1 MVKMNPIEILMADD
15 DKDDQLLTKKA
26 LEKSRLINNLHFV
39 DDGVHLVDYLYH
51 RNGYEDKTRFP
62 RPDLILLDLNMPRMD
77 GREALRII
85 KNDESLKRMPVIIL
99 TTSQEDKEILNSY
112 DLGANSYIT
121 KPVDFSNFLDAMA
134 VLSEYWISIVKLPPH
149 GG

>member
-99 TTSQEDKEILNSY
+99 TTSQEDKEILN
-112 DLGANSYIT
+112 
-121 KPVDFSNFLDAMA
+121 KFFS
-134 VLSEYWISIVKLPPH
+134 SK
-149 GG
+149 